1 MDQETSMHRSLS
13 FVLPV
18 ALAFVAGAA
27 FSPVAQRLLPSAHA
41 QAAATLTPMII
52 DVAALKDADL
62 AATPNPD
69 MRSKPFVVTESG
81 TIAVQIGNVA
91 KHFHANAN
99 EIQYIV
105 EGSGTAWLGDKKQEI
120 RPGMLLI
127 IPKGTHHGGTES
139 TSGRFKAIAI
149 KLPPQDP
156 KDTTFVN

>member
-1 MDQETSMHRSLS
+1 MHRSLS
-13 FVLPV
+13 FVLPL

-41 QAAATLTPMII
+41 QTAAAALTPMII

-69 MRSKPFVVTESG
+69 MRSKPFVVTEYG

>member
-1 MDQETSMHRSLS
+1 MNRTLS
-13 FVLPV
+13 FTLPL
-18 ALAFVAGAA
+18 ALAFAAGAA
-27 FSPVAQRLLPSAHA
+27 FSPLAQRLLPSAQA
-41 QAAATLTPMII
+41 QTAAAPAPPALTPMII

-62 AATPNPD
+62 AATSNPD
-69 MRSKPFVVTESG
+69 LRSKPFVVTEYG
-81 TIAVQIGNVA
+81 TLAVQIGNVA
-91 KHFHANAN
+91 KHFHANAH

-105 EGSGTAWLGDKKQEI
+105 EGSGTAWLADKKQEL

-127 IPKGTHHGGTES
+127 IPKGTPHAGTES

>member
-1 MDQETSMHRSLS
+1 MRHATLIRST
-13 FVLPV
+13 LPLG
-18 ALAFVAGAA
+18 LAFVAGLVV
-27 FSPVAQRLLPSAHA
+27 SPTLQQWLPSAQA
-41 QAAATLTPMII
+41 QAAGSTAEPMLV

-69 MRSKPFVVTESG
+69 MRAKGYVVTPG
-81 TIAVQIGNVA
+81 MTLGVQMGNVA
-91 KHFHANAN
+91 KHIHSNSD

-105 EGSGTAWLGDKKQEI
+105 EGTGTAWLGGEKREI

-127 IPKGTHHGGTES
+127 IPRGTPHGGTEA

-149 KLPPQDP
+149 KTPPQDP